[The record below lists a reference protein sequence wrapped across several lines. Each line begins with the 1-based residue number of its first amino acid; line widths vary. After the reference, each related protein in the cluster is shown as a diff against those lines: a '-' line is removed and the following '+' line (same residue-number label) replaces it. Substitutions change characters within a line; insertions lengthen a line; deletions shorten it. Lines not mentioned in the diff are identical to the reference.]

1 MVWKRAI
8 FLMIQMD
15 VVRNQFV
22 NARSAVR
29 VEMSQNQK
37 VYNLVLLQSKM
48 KTIVAING
56 MLFAKKNFARLTQFV
71 NHGNN

>member
-1 MVWKRAI
+1 MIRKRTI

-22 NARSAVR
+22 NAQSAVT

-37 VYNLVLLQSKM
+37 VYNLVLLQLKM
-48 KTIVAING
+48 KTIVATNG
-56 MLFAKKNFARLTQFV
+56 RLFVKKNFARLTQFV
-71 NHGNN
+71 NRGNN